1 MMVTIQNVDA
11 RNYLFS
17 QRFILGAVIA
27 WVILTP
33 SRAVSMDRIVLATLA
48 LVTTVA
54 PAFAGVAVVPV
65 PEPATMTLFG
75 LGAGGVYLAK
85 RFIGRK

>member
-1 MMVTIQNVDA
+1 MERI
-11 RNYLFS
+11 
-17 QRFILGAVIA
+17 IA
-27 WVILTP
+27 AALI
-33 SRAVSMDRIVLATLA
+33 

-54 PAFAGVAVVPV
+54 PAFAGTISV

-75 LGAGGVYLAK
+75 LGAGGAYLVK

>member
-1 MMVTIQNVDA
+1 
-11 RNYLFS
+11 
-17 QRFILGAVIA
+17 
-27 WVILTP
+27 
-33 SRAVSMDRIVLATLA
+33 MDRIVLVSLA
-48 LVTTVA
+48 LVTSVA
-54 PAFAGVAVVPV
+54 PAFAGIAIVQV

>member
-1 MMVTIQNVDA
+1 MKVAA
-11 RNYLFS
+11 RARMRQVRQSFCLISSAFQSSGNHDMTMTRREFLS
-17 QRFILGAVIA
+17 ASA
-27 WVILTP
+27 
-33 SRAVSMDRIVLATLA
+33 ALA
-48 LVTTVA
+48 VA
-54 PAFAGVAVVPV
+54 PAFAGIAIVQV